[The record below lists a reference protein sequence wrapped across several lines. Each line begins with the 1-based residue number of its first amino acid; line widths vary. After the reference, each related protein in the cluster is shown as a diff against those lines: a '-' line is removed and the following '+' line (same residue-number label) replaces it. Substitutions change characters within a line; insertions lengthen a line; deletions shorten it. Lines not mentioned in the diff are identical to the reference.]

1 MGVDLGVDLDLPR
14 GGQQICRVA
23 FELAPEHGLS
33 VFDPQLGRAVS
44 KSDEAAIEERFE
56 QSAAFSVASPI
67 TSAGADSPR
76 LSPTTKLWLL
86 VAGLILLVVFASR
99 GISCLL

>member
-1 MGVDLGVDLDLPR
+1 MGVDLGIALDQPR
-14 GGQQICRVA
+14 GGERICQLA
-23 FELAPEHGLS
+23 FELAAQHGLS
-33 VFDPQLGRAVS
+33 IFDPQLGRAVT
-44 KSDEAAIEERFE
+44 KNDEAAIEERFE

-67 TSAGADSPR
+67 SSVGADSPR

-86 VAGLILLVVFASR
+86 VGGVILLLIVASR